1 MRSMEFGVAA
11 FWRLDRRGWIGRGKE
26 FGPGDSGNILHQV
39 MASGRTVSNVFTGR
53 AGGSSWST
61 TPLRIQAA
69 RAKLIHLPGPH
80 IRDRVWV
87 YRWEG
92 VFCGIDTIFL
102 HEAESLLVGREVTRR
117 PGGTSSIF
125 QSMKQSLKL
134 CLLALAAV
142 PLASCTPGERGAL
155 IGGAL
160 GAGTGALIGDET
172 GALVGGAI
180 GAIAGSEISKNRAA
194 RNQYYYNQGG
204 YGYGAPPPP
213 PPVYGGYHGGYRG
226 Y

>member
-1 MRSMEFGVAA
+1 
-11 FWRLDRRGWIGRGKE
+11 
-26 FGPGDSGNILHQV
+26 
-39 MASGRTVSNVFTGR
+39 
-53 AGGSSWST
+53 
-61 TPLRIQAA
+61 
-69 RAKLIHLPGPH
+69 
-80 IRDRVWV
+80 
-87 YRWEG
+87 
-92 VFCGIDTIFL
+92 
-102 HEAESLLVGREVTRR
+102 
-117 PGGTSSIF
+117 
-125 QSMKQSLKL
+125 MKQSLKL